1 MKKLITLLF
10 TVCFAFCT
18 VVSADEGVLFEN
30 TAPAGLSW
38 TNADVTD
45 AAGIGGKESDDTC
58 AYVGMADGKTSAY
71 YQYDSANGRF
81 DDAFKGNYVIDFNFY
96 PGENFGGSAVKVTTN
111 QGSAVSRDIT
121 SASDGFRPGRWNTVR
136 VIYNSTGANQNGYLG
151 VKATYLNGIK
161 LEEIGWYRSYS
172 SPFTVFRIGADSSA
186 GTKNAVYFD
195 DFKIWTTTADPISET
210 PVLSGGEV
218 TGETVYLPQG
228 VTLET
233 VKSYA
238 PSYTITA
245 FRDSTQLE
253 PADTVLPGDILCM
266 RLSDRSYKYCTVSND
281 GKRTYDSSVFNT
293 DKINIWASSSS
304 TENVSGI
311 FGKPVESDINHRIV
325 SKGQDNQFVFF
336 EIGNVDDLAVTK
348 IPYFTMSVDFLLS
361 KPMKEIYL
369 QYSYMALSTK
379 LDVSALELNKW
390 HRLVLIY
397 EPTTAN
403 AGWRGNVSGYI
414 DGKAVGITGD
424 AHAKIPSVKVLR
436 LYFSGNGSDDLDIYF
451 DNCSVYTKWSKD
463 IPESAAALTSGDGYA
478 ALGNNLYFTNGVNLP
493 QNVTVW
499 NSGYTAIVTD
509 PELYDDTMHAVLLN
523 SEGVYTYYD
532 LKSAPGFSYSGEGYK
547 GNKTVSK
554 GSDVTASFY
563 AVSAGKLLVAC
574 YDAYGLTNT
583 EIFDVDKVG
592 MNDVKFRCNC
602 TNADIIKVMFWSD
615 LQNFVPLCKNDT
627 LTVQ

>member
-1 MKKLITLLF
+1 MKKLTCLVFAVCLLL
-10 TVCFAFCT
+10 CT
-18 VVSADEGVLFEN
+18 AASADEGVLFEN
-30 TAPAGLSW
+30 TAPAELSW
-38 TNADVTD
+38 TNAAVADMP
-45 AAGIGGKESDDTC
+45 GIGGKEYDDVC
-58 AYVGMADGKTSAY
+58 AYIGMADGQTSAY
-71 YQYDSANGRF
+71 YQYDSVNGRF

-96 PGENFGGSAVKVTTN
+96 PGENFEGSAVKVTTN
-111 QGSAVSRDIT
+111 WGSAVSCDIT
-121 SASDGFRPGRWNTVR
+121 SASNGFKPEKWNTVR
-136 VIYNSTGANQNGYLG
+136 IIYNSTGANQSDYLG

-161 LEEIGWYRSYS
+161 LEETGWSRSYS
-172 SPFTVFRIGADSSA
+172 SPFTVFRIGANSFG
-186 GTKNAVYFD
+186 GTKNIVYFD
-195 DFKIWTTTADPISET
+195 DFKIWTTTADPKSET
-210 PVLSGGEV
+210 PALSGGEV
-218 TGETVYLPQG
+218 NGETVFLPQG

-245 FRDSTQLE
+245 IRNNAQLTASE
-253 PADTVLPGDILCM
+253 IVLPGDILCI

-281 GKRTYDSSVFNT
+281 GKRTYDSSVFNS
-293 DKINIWASSSS
+293 DKINIWASASS
-304 TENVSGI
+304 TEAVSGI
-311 FGKPVESDINHRIV
+311 FGKPVESSINHRV
-325 SKGQDNQFVFF
+325 VNKGQDNQFVFF

-348 IPYFTMSVDFLLS
+348 IPYFTISVDFLLS

-379 LDVSALELNKW
+379 LDASGLELNKW

-403 AGWRGNVSGYI
+403 ASWRGNVSGYI
-414 DGKAVGITGD
+414 DGKAVDIRGD
-424 AHAKIPSVKVLR
+424 EHAKIPSVKVLR

-463 IPESAAALTSGDGYA
+463 IPEPAAALTSGDGYA
-478 ALGNNLYFTNGVNLP
+478 ASGNNLYFTKGVSFP

-499 NSGYTAIVTD
+499 NSGYTAIVAD
-509 PELYDDTMHAVLLN
+509 PKLYDGTMHAVLLN

-547 GNKTVSK
+547 GNKTVIK

-574 YDAYGLTNT
+574 YDAYGLSET
-583 EIFDVDKVG
+583 EIFDIDKVG
-592 MNDVKFRCNC
+592 MDDVKFRCNC
-602 TNADIIKVMFWSD
+602 TNTDEIKVMFWSD